1 MFLHLRDI
9 PDTDSAATSYIKAM
23 VEFHCP
29 YCGQAKVESSPDRFS
44 GCRFCGFKSALI
56 DKEDSKILIVD
67 RDMPYLQKRCEEL
80 SEQMPETEIIV
91 DRRVSQ
97 DPQDLQDRRQMGRH
111 HSWSSA
117 G

>member
-1 MFLHLRDI
+1 M
-9 PDTDSAATSYIKAM
+9 
-23 VEFHCP
+23 
-29 YCGQAKVESSPDRFS
+29 
-44 GCRFCGFKSALI
+44 
-56 DKEDSKILIVD
+56 D